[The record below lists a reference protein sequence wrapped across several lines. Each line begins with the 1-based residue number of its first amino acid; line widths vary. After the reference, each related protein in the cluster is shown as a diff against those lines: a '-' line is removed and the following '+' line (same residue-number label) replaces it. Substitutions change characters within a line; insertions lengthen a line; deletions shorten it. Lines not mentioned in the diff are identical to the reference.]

1 MKISAII
8 LFSLISIT
16 ASAQQ
21 FAFELWHE
29 GKLILDSGD
38 TLRGKIKY
46 DLQSD
51 LIQYQTNEQP
61 PKLESYTARKV
72 LFFEIYDGTVK
83 RYRIFYSLPYS
94 TAGQYKAPVFF
105 ELLEEGK
112 LTLLSREALEYRT
125 TNSSFYYYGTYT
137 RLILVNK
144 YFVLKENGNIDE
156 FRGKKND
163 WYELMRGKENEV
175 QKYAKA
181 NRLDLD
187 EKYELALAVNY
198 YNSLFLK

>member
-1 MKISAII
+1 MRIFVF
-8 LFSLISIT
+8 LFFSLISIT

-21 FAFELWHE
+21 FAFEFWHE
-29 GKLILDSGD
+29 GKMILDSGD
-38 TLRGKIKY
+38 TLRGHIKY
-46 DLQSD
+46 DMQND
-51 LIQYQTNEQP
+51 LIQYQP
-61 PKLESYTARKV
+61 VMGGKLESYTARKV
-72 LFFEIYDGTVK
+72 LFFEIFDNSVK

-125 TNSSFYYYGTYT
+125 TSSSFYYYGTYT

-144 YFVLKENGNIDE
+144 YFILKENGNIEE

-163 WYELMRGKENEV
+163 WYELMKGREDEV
-175 QKYAKA
+175 QKYVRA

-187 EKYELALAVNY
+187 DKYELAKAVNY
-198 YNSLFLK
+198 YNSLFQK